1 MRGVIAMKKALLLP
15 RKYVQGRRVV
25 GEVGAYAA
33 MLGKKAVVT
42 WGTRTK
48 AAVGEAVSGS
58 LKETGIEFVDVHFNG
73 ECTKAEAGRIADIAK
88 GSDMIIGIGGGKA
101 IDTAKGAAA
110 QTNLPHIIIPTVAS
124 NDAPTSACTVWYD
137 EQGVCTGF
145 DLWPCNP
152 DYILVDTEVIA
163 NAPLRYFVAG
173 IGDAISTWFEAEASY
188 ASRAVT
194 CSGGTPT
201 MTVMAMA
208 RLCFDIIMEYGLQ
221 AVEAVKVRAVT
232 PALEKVVEA
241 DTLLSGIGWE
251 SGGLATAHAI
261 ANSLPSLHETHGC
274 LHGEKVS
281 FGLMIQICLDDS
293 LAADLVE
300 MTAVFLARAGLPV
313 TFADLGID
321 KVSEDRLRAYAADAA
336 GEGSF
341 VHNHNFKVTGSDLYD
356 AMLAADAL
364 GKRVK
369 AAL

>member
-1 MRGVIAMKKALLLP
+1 MKKALLLP
-15 RKYVQGRRVV
+15 RKYVQGRGVIS
-25 GEVGAYAA
+25 EIGAYAA

-48 AAVGEAVSGS
+48 AAAGEAVIRS
-58 LKETGIEFVDVHFNG
+58 LDEAGIEFTDVHFNG
-73 ECTKAEAGRIADIAK
+73 ECTKAEASRIAEIAK
-88 GSDMIIGIGGGKA
+88 GSDMIIGLGGGKA
-101 IDTAKGAAA
+101 IDTAKGAASMV
-110 QTNLPHIIIPTVAS
+110 NLPHIIVPTVAS
-124 NDAPTSACTVWYD
+124 NDAPTSACSVWYD
-137 EQGVCTGF
+137 EQGVCVGF

-152 DYILVDTEVIA
+152 DYILVDTGIIA

-173 IGDAISTWFEAEASY
+173 IGDAMSTWFEAEASY

-194 CSGGTPT
+194 CSGGAPT

-208 RLCFDIIMEYGLQ
+208 RLCFDIIMEYGFS
-221 AVEAVKVRAVT
+221 AIESVKAHAVT

-261 ANSLPSLHETHGC
+261 ANSLPSLHETHAC

-281 FGLMIQICLDDS
+281 FGLMTQLCLDDS
-293 LAADLVE
+293 LSSCLTDE
-300 MTAVFLARAGLPV
+300 TASFLAKAGLPV
-313 TFADLGID
+313 TFEDLGIEN
-321 KVSEDRLRAYAADAA
+321 VSKGRLRDYADSVA

-341 VHNHNFKVTGSDLYD
+341 VHNHNFKVTGRDVYD

-369 AAL
+369 SAL

>member
-1 MRGVIAMKKALLLP
+1 MKKALLLP
-15 RKYVQGRRVV
+15 RKYVQGRGVIS
-25 GEVGAYAA
+25 EVGAYAA
-33 MLGKKAVVT
+33 MLGKKAVVL

-48 AAVGEAVSGS
+48 AAAGEAVSGS
-58 LKETGIEFVDVHFNG
+58 LKEAGIEFSDVHFNG
-73 ECTKAEAGRIADIAK
+73 ECTKAEASRVAGIAGGA
-88 GSDMIIGIGGGKA
+88 DMIIGLGGGKA

-110 QTNLPHIIIPTVAS
+110 QANLPHIIVPTVAS
-124 NDAPTSACTVWYD
+124 NDAPTSACSVWYD
-137 EQGVCTGF
+137 EQGICTGF

-152 DYILVDTEVIA
+152 DYILVDTGIIA

-173 IGDAISTWFEAEASY
+173 IGDAMSTWFEAEASY

-194 CSGGTPT
+194 CSGGAPT

-208 RLCFDIIMEYGLQ
+208 RLCFDIIMEYGL
-221 AVEAVKVRAVT
+221 AAIEAVKVRAIT

-281 FGLMIQICLDDS
+281 FGLMTQLCLDDS
-293 LAADLVE
+293 LGSCLVDE
-300 MTAVFLARAGLPV
+300 TASFLAKAGLPV
-313 TFADLGID
+313 TFEDLGIE
-321 KVSEDRLRAYAADAA
+321 KVIEDRLRDYADSVA

-341 VHNHNFKVTGSDLYD
+341 VHNHNFKVTGSDVYD

-364 GKRVK
+364 GKRSK
-369 AAL
+369 EAL